1 MNSEQPQPIDE
12 LASRVAN
19 TLDGQREEA
28 VAKRHRKGY
37 RTAREN
43 LSSLVDTDSFVEY
56 GQLAVA
62 AQRNRRTGDALFK
75 DTAADGVITGTGT
88 INAQLFGD
96 DAARCGVIINDYS
109 VLAGTQGYFHHH
121 KIDRLLD
128 IAEQQQLPVV
138 MYTEGGG
145 GRPGDTDVQVSM
157 AGLNYPTFHRWAAL
171 TGKVSRIAVNNGYC
185 FAGNAALFGAA
196 DIRIATRSSWI
207 GMAGPAMIE
216 GGGLGQFAPTDIGPL
231 PVHEKNGVVDIVA
244 DNEPHAT
251 LIAQRLIS
259 YAQGRIAHTQHA
271 EQSALRDA
279 LPRNR
284 RMAYD
289 VRKIVTTLFDT
300 DSVTETRPQQGRAV
314 MTAFARIDGRPVAVL
329 ASDCRHLAGAI
340 DNEAAEKCS
349 DFLAVANRWQLPIVS
364 LVDTPGFMVGPD
376 SEAEGAPRAMGQLFN
391 SAALVRTPW
400 VTIFLR
406 RGYGL
411 GAMALAGGSFMRP
424 TIAASWPQ
432 GEFGGMGLEGA
443 VKLGFR
449 QELDAA
455 AEGPEREA
463 LFKELLAAMYEKGR
477 ATEAASYLELD
488 AVIDPADTR
497 RVILSGL
504 MPRR

>member
-1 MNSEQPQPIDE
+1 
-12 LASRVAN
+12 
-19 TLDGQREEA
+19 
-28 VAKRHRKGY
+28 
-37 RTAREN
+37 
-43 LSSLVDTDSFVEY
+43 
-56 GQLAVA
+56 
-62 AQRNRRTGDALFK
+62 
-75 DTAADGVITGTGT
+75 
-88 INAQLFGD
+88 
-96 DAARCGVIINDYS
+96 
-109 VLAGTQGYFHHH
+109 
-121 KIDRLLD
+121 
-128 IAEQQQLPVV
+128 
-138 MYTEGGG
+138 
-145 GRPGDTDVQVSM
+145 VSM

-171 TGKVSRIAVNNGYC
+171 TGKVPRIAVNNGYC

-244 DNEPHAT
+244 EDEAHAT
-251 LIAQRLIS
+251 VVAQRLLS
-259 YAQGRIAHTQHA
+259 YAQGPITHNHHGDQTI
-271 EQSALRDA
+271 LRDL
-279 LPRNR
+279 LPANR

-289 VRKIVTTLFDT
+289 VRKVVNALFDT
-300 DSVTETRPQQGRAV
+300 DSVTETRPCQGRAV
-314 MTAFARIDGRPVAVL
+314 MTAFARIDGKPVALL

-349 DFLAVANRWQLPIVS
+349 DFLAVANRWQLPVVS

-376 SEAEGAPRAMGQLFN
+376 SEAAGAPRAMGQLFN
-391 SAALVRTPW
+391 SAAQVSTPW

-411 GAMALAGGSFMRP
+411 GAMALAGGSFARP

-449 QELDAA
+449 QELEATP
-455 AEGPEREA
+455 EGSERDA
-463 LFKELLAAMYEKGR
+463 LFAELLEAMYEKGR

-504 MPRR
+504 AQA